1 MSYIQLKSLYKVY
14 SQGTDKVYALNDLS
28 MEIEKGEFLV
38 ILGPSGSGK
47 STLLHI
53 LGGLDNPTEG
63 EVVIDGVNIAG
74 YSDDELAK
82 YRRSDVGFVFQAFN
96 LLPSLTAIENIEMPL
111 LIDGKSMDREYMD
124 EVMEC
129 LEIKKLQKRLPS
141 QMSGGQQQRIAI
153 ARALSNKPKM
163 ILADEPTG
171 NLDSEISDKV
181 LKLLKETCK
190 KYGQTLIMITH
201 NEEIANQADRVVRI
215 KDGKAFM
222 QRKIQKRYI
231 P

>member
-14 SQGTDKVYALNDLS
+14 SQGTDKVYALNNLS
-28 MEIEKGEFLV
+28 FEIEKGEFVV

-63 EVVIDGVNIAG
+63 EVLVDGVNIAG

-111 LIDGKSMDREYMD
+111 LIDGQTMDQEYMD

-129 LEIKKLQKRLPS
+129 LEIKELQKRLPS

-163 ILADEPTG
+163 VLADEPTG
-171 NLDSEISDKV
+171 NLDSEISNKV

-201 NEEIANQADRVVRI
+201 NEEIAKQADRVIRI
-215 KDGKAFM
+215 KDGKAFHE
-222 QRKIQKRYI
+222 
-231 P
+231 

>member
-14 SQGTDKVYALNDLS
+14 SQGTDKVYALNNLS
-28 MEIEKGEFLV
+28 LEIEKGEFVV

-63 EVVIDGVNIAG
+63 EVLVDGVNIAG

-111 LIDGKSMDREYMD
+111 LIDGQTMDQEYMD

-129 LEIKKLQKRLPS
+129 LEIKELQKRLPS

-163 ILADEPTG
+163 VLADEPTG
-171 NLDSEISDKV
+171 NLDSEISNKV

-201 NEEIANQADRVVRI
+201 NEEIAKQADRVIRI
-215 KDGKAFM
+215 KDGKAFHE
-222 QRKIQKRYI
+222 
-231 P
+231 

>member
-14 SQGTDKVYALNDLS
+14 SQGTDKVYALNNLS
-28 MEIEKGEFLV
+28 LEIEKGEFVV

-63 EVVIDGVNIAG
+63 EVVVDGVNIAG

-111 LIDGKSMDREYMD
+111 LIDGQTMDQEYMD

-129 LEIKKLQKRLPS
+129 LEIKALQKRLPS

-163 ILADEPTG
+163 VLADEPTG

-201 NEEIANQADRVVRI
+201 NEEIAKQADRVIRI
-215 KDGKAFM
+215 KDGKAFHE
-222 QRKIQKRYI
+222 
-231 P
+231 

>member
-14 SQGTDKVYALNDLS
+14 SQGTDKVYALNNLS
-28 MEIEKGEFLV
+28 FEIEKGEFVV

-63 EVVIDGVNIAG
+63 EVLVDGVNIAG

-111 LIDGKSMDREYMD
+111 LIDGQTMDQEYID

-129 LEIKKLQKRLPS
+129 LEIKELQKRLPS

-163 ILADEPTG
+163 VLADEPTG

-201 NEEIANQADRVVRI
+201 NEEIAKQADRVIRI
-215 KDGKAFM
+215 KDGKAFHE
-222 QRKIQKRYI
+222 
-231 P
+231 

>member
-14 SQGTDKVYALNDLS
+14 SQGTDKVYALNNLS
-28 MEIEKGEFLV
+28 FEIEKGEFVV

-63 EVVIDGVNIAG
+63 EVLVDGVNIAG

-111 LIDGKSMDREYMD
+111 LIDGQTIDQEYRD
-124 EVMEC
+124 EGMEC
-129 LEIKKLQKRLPS
+129 LEIKALQKRLPS

-163 ILADEPTG
+163 VLADEPTG

-201 NEEIANQADRVVRI
+201 NEEIAKQADRVIRI
-215 KDGKAFM
+215 KDGKAFHE
-222 QRKIQKRYI
+222 
-231 P
+231 

>member
-14 SQGTDKVYALNDLS
+14 SQGTDKVYALNNLS
-28 MEIEKGEFLV
+28 LEIERGEFVV

-63 EVVIDGVNIAG
+63 EVVVDGVNIAG

-111 LIDGKSMDREYMD
+111 LIDGQTMDQEYID

-129 LEIKKLQKRLPS
+129 LEIKALQKRLPS

-163 ILADEPTG
+163 VLADEPTG

-201 NEEIANQADRVVRI
+201 NEEIAKQADRVIRI
-215 KDGKAFM
+215 KDGKAFHE
-222 QRKIQKRYI
+222 
-231 P
+231 

>member
-1 MSYIQLKSLYKVY
+1 MRMSYIQLKSLYKVY
-14 SQGTDKVYALNDLS
+14 SQGTDKVYALNNLS
-28 MEIEKGEFLV
+28 FEIEKGEFVV

-63 EVVIDGVNIAG
+63 EVLVDGVNIAG

-111 LIDGKSMDREYMD
+111 LIDGQTMDQEYMD

-129 LEIKKLQKRLPS
+129 LEIKELQKRLPS

-163 ILADEPTG
+163 VLADEPTG

-201 NEEIANQADRVVRI
+201 NEEIAKQADRVIRI
-215 KDGKAFM
+215 KDGKAFHE
-222 QRKIQKRYI
+222 
-231 P
+231 

>member
-14 SQGTDKVYALNDLS
+14 SQGTDKVYALNNLS
-28 MEIEKGEFLV
+28 LEIEKGEFVV

-63 EVVIDGVNIAG
+63 EVLVDGVNIAG

-111 LIDGKSMDREYMD
+111 LIDGQTMDQEYMD

-129 LEIKKLQKRLPS
+129 LEIKELQKRLPS

-163 ILADEPTG
+163 VLADEPTG

-201 NEEIANQADRVVRI
+201 NEEIAKQADRVIRI
-215 KDGKAFM
+215 KDGKAFHE
-222 QRKIQKRYI
+222 
-231 P
+231 

>member
-14 SQGTDKVYALNDLS
+14 SQGTDKVYALNNLS
-28 MEIEKGEFLV
+28 LEIERGEFVV

-63 EVVIDGVNIAG
+63 EVVVDGVNIAG

-111 LIDGKSMDREYMD
+111 LIDGQTMDQEYMD

-129 LEIKKLQKRLPS
+129 LEIKELQKRLPS

-163 ILADEPTG
+163 VLADEPTG

-201 NEEIANQADRVVRI
+201 NEEIAKQADRVIRI
-215 KDGKAFM
+215 KDGKAFHE
-222 QRKIQKRYI
+222 
-231 P
+231 

>member
-14 SQGTDKVYALNDLS
+14 SQGTDKVYALNNLS
-28 MEIEKGEFLV
+28 LEIERGEFVV

-63 EVVIDGVNIAG
+63 EVLVDGVNIAG

-111 LIDGKSMDREYMD
+111 LIDGQTMDQEYMD

-129 LEIKKLQKRLPS
+129 LEIKALQKRLPS

-163 ILADEPTG
+163 VLADEPTG

-201 NEEIANQADRVVRI
+201 NEEIAKQADRVIRI
-215 KDGKAFM
+215 KDGKAFHE
-222 QRKIQKRYI
+222 
-231 P
+231 

>member
-14 SQGTDKVYALNDLS
+14 SQGTDKVYALNNLS
-28 MEIEKGEFLV
+28 LEIEKGEFVV

-63 EVVIDGVNIAG
+63 EVLVDGVNIAG

-111 LIDGKSMDREYMD
+111 LIDGQTMDQEYMD

-129 LEIKKLQKRLPS
+129 LEIKALQKRLPS

-163 ILADEPTG
+163 VLADEPTG

-201 NEEIANQADRVVRI
+201 NEEIAKQADRVIRI
-215 KDGKAFM
+215 KDGKAFHE
-222 QRKIQKRYI
+222 
-231 P
+231 

>member
-1 MSYIQLKSLYKVY
+1 MSYIQLKSLYKIY
-14 SQGTDKVYALNDLS
+14 AQGTDQVYALNDLS
-28 MEIEKGEFLV
+28 FTIEKGEFLV

-53 LGGLDNPTEG
+53 LGGLDNPTKG
-63 EVVIDGVNIAG
+63 EVLIDGVNIAA

-82 YRRSDVGFVFQAFN
+82 YRRSDVGFVFQAYN
-96 LLPSLTAIENIEMPL
+96 LLPSLTAAENIEMPL
-111 LIDGKSMDREYMD
+111 LIDGKTIDKDYMG

-129 LEIKKLQKRLPS
+129 LEIKDLKKRLPS
-141 QMSGGQQQRIAI
+141 QMSGGQQQRVAI
-153 ARALSNKPKM
+153 ARALANKPKM

-181 LKLLKETCK
+181 IKLLKDTCK

-201 NEEIANQADRVVRI
+201 NEEIAKQADRVIRI
-215 KDGKAFM
+215 KDGKA
-222 QRKIQKRYI
+222 YHAECN
-231 P
+231 

>member
-14 SQGTDKVYALNDLS
+14 SQGTDKVYALNNLS
-28 MEIEKGEFLV
+28 FEIEKGEFVV

-63 EVVIDGVNIAG
+63 EVLVDGVNIAG

-111 LIDGKSMDREYMD
+111 LIDGQTMDQEYMD

-129 LEIKKLQKRLPS
+129 LEIKALQKRLPS

-163 ILADEPTG
+163 VLADEPTG

-201 NEEIANQADRVVRI
+201 NEEIAKQADRVIRI
-215 KDGKAFM
+215 KDGKAFHE
-222 QRKIQKRYI
+222 
-231 P
+231 

>member
-14 SQGTDKVYALNDLS
+14 SQGTDKVYALNNLS
-28 MEIEKGEFLV
+28 FEIEKGEFVV

-63 EVVIDGVNIAG
+63 EVLVDGVNIAG

-111 LIDGKSMDREYMD
+111 LIDGQTMDQEYMD

-129 LEIKKLQKRLPS
+129 LEIKELQKRLPS

-163 ILADEPTG
+163 VLADEPTG

-201 NEEIANQADRVVRI
+201 NEEIAKQADRVIRI
-215 KDGKAFM
+215 KDGKAFHE
-222 QRKIQKRYI
+222 
-231 P
+231 

>member
-14 SQGTDKVYALNDLS
+14 SQGTDKVYALNNLS
-28 MEIEKGEFLV
+28 FEIEKGEFVV

-63 EVVIDGVNIAG
+63 EVVVDGVNIAG

-111 LIDGKSMDREYMD
+111 LIDGQTMDQEYMD

-129 LEIKKLQKRLPS
+129 LEIKALQKRLPS

-163 ILADEPTG
+163 VLADEPTG

-201 NEEIANQADRVVRI
+201 NEEIAKQADRVIRI
-215 KDGKAFM
+215 KDGKAFHE
-222 QRKIQKRYI
+222 
-231 P
+231 

>member
-14 SQGTDKVYALNDLS
+14 SQGTDKVYALNNLS
-28 MEIEKGEFLV
+28 LEIERGEFVV

-63 EVVIDGVNIAG
+63 EVVVDGVNIAG

-111 LIDGKSMDREYMD
+111 LIDGQTMDQEYMD

-129 LEIKKLQKRLPS
+129 LEIKALQKRLPS

-163 ILADEPTG
+163 VLADEPTG

-201 NEEIANQADRVVRI
+201 NEEIAQLADRIIRIEDGRVVFRN
-215 KDGKAFM
+215 
-222 QRKIQKRYI
+222 RK
-231 P
+231 

>member
-14 SQGTDKVYALNDLS
+14 SQGTDKVYALNNLS
-28 MEIEKGEFLV
+28 FEIEKGEFVV

-63 EVVIDGVNIAG
+63 EVVVDGVNIAG

-111 LIDGKSMDREYMD
+111 LIDGQTMDQEYMD

-129 LEIKKLQKRLPS
+129 LEIKELQKRLPS

-163 ILADEPTG
+163 VLADEPTG

-201 NEEIANQADRVVRI
+201 NEEIAKQADRVIRI
-215 KDGKAFM
+215 KDGKAFHE
-222 QRKIQKRYI
+222 
-231 P
+231 

>member
-14 SQGTDKVYALNDLS
+14 SQGTDKVYALNNLS
-28 MEIEKGEFLV
+28 LEIERGEFVV

-63 EVVIDGVNIAG
+63 EVLVDGVNIAG

-111 LIDGKSMDREYMD
+111 LIDGQTMDQEYMD

-129 LEIKKLQKRLPS
+129 LEIKELQKRLPS

-163 ILADEPTG
+163 VLADEPTG

-201 NEEIANQADRVVRI
+201 NEEIAKQADRVIRI
-215 KDGKAFM
+215 KDGKAFHE
-222 QRKIQKRYI
+222 
-231 P
+231 

>member
-14 SQGTDKVYALNDLS
+14 SQGTDKVYALNNLS
-28 MEIEKGEFLV
+28 FEIEKGEFVV

-63 EVVIDGVNIAG
+63 EVLVDGVNIAG

-111 LIDGKSMDREYMD
+111 LIDGQTMDQEYMD

-129 LEIKKLQKRLPS
+129 LEIKALQKRLPS

-163 ILADEPTG
+163 VLADEPTG
-171 NLDSEISDKV
+171 NLDSEISNKV

-201 NEEIANQADRVVRI
+201 NEEIAKQADRVIRI
-215 KDGKAFM
+215 KDGKAFHE
-222 QRKIQKRYI
+222 
-231 P
+231 

>member
-1 MSYIQLKSLYKVY
+1 M
-14 SQGTDKVYALNDLS
+14 YALNNLS
-28 MEIEKGEFLV
+28 FEIEKGEFVV

-63 EVVIDGVNIAG
+63 EVLVDGVNIAG

-111 LIDGKSMDREYMD
+111 LIDGQTMDQEYMD

-129 LEIKKLQKRLPS
+129 LEIKELQKRLPS

-163 ILADEPTG
+163 VLADEPTG

-201 NEEIANQADRVVRI
+201 NEEIAKQADRVIRI
-215 KDGKAFM
+215 KDGKAFHE
-222 QRKIQKRYI
+222 
-231 P
+231 

>member
-14 SQGTDKVYALNDLS
+14 SQGTDKVYALNNLS
-28 MEIEKGEFLV
+28 LEIERGEFVV

-63 EVVIDGVNIAG
+63 EVVVDGVNIAG

-111 LIDGKSMDREYMD
+111 LIDGQTMDQEYMD

-129 LEIKKLQKRLPS
+129 LEIKALQKRLPS

-163 ILADEPTG
+163 VLADEPTG

-201 NEEIANQADRVVRI
+201 NEEIAKQADRVIRI
-215 KDGKAFM
+215 KDGKAFHE
-222 QRKIQKRYI
+222 
-231 P
+231 

>member
-14 SQGTDKVYALNDLS
+14 SQGTDKVYALNNLS
-28 MEIEKGEFLV
+28 LEIERGEFVV

-63 EVVIDGVNIAG
+63 EVLVDGVNIAG

-111 LIDGKSMDREYMD
+111 LIDGQTMDQEYID

-129 LEIKKLQKRLPS
+129 LEIKALQKRLPS

-163 ILADEPTG
+163 VLADEPTG

-201 NEEIANQADRVVRI
+201 NEEIAKQADRVIRI
-215 KDGKAFM
+215 KDGKAFHE
-222 QRKIQKRYI
+222 
-231 P
+231 

>member
-14 SQGTDKVYALNDLS
+14 SQGTDKVYALNNLS
-28 MEIEKGEFLV
+28 LEIERGEFVV

-63 EVVIDGVNIAG
+63 EVVVDGVNIAG

-111 LIDGKSMDREYMD
+111 LIDGQTMDQEYMD

-129 LEIKKLQKRLPS
+129 LEIKALQKRLPS

-163 ILADEPTG
+163 VLADEPTG
-171 NLDSEISDKV
+171 NLDSEISNKV

-201 NEEIANQADRVVRI
+201 NEEIAKQADRVIRI
-215 KDGKAFM
+215 KDGKAFHE
-222 QRKIQKRYI
+222 
-231 P
+231 

>member
-14 SQGTDKVYALNDLS
+14 SQGTDKVYALNNLS
-28 MEIEKGEFLV
+28 LEIEKGEFVV

-63 EVVIDGVNIAG
+63 EVLVDGVNIAG

-111 LIDGKSMDREYMD
+111 LIDGQTMDHEYMD

-129 LEIKKLQKRLPS
+129 LEIKALQKRLPS

-163 ILADEPTG
+163 VLADEPTG
-171 NLDSEISDKV
+171 NLDSEISNKV

-201 NEEIANQADRVVRI
+201 NEEIAKQADRVIRI
-215 KDGKAFM
+215 KDGKAFHE
-222 QRKIQKRYI
+222 
-231 P
+231 

>member
-14 SQGTDKVYALNDLS
+14 SQGTDKVYALNNLS
-28 MEIEKGEFLV
+28 LEIEKGEFVV

-63 EVVIDGVNIAG
+63 EVLVDGVNIAG

-111 LIDGKSMDREYMD
+111 LIDGQTMDQEYMD

-129 LEIKKLQKRLPS
+129 LEIKALQKRLPS

-163 ILADEPTG
+163 VLADEPTG
-171 NLDSEISDKV
+171 NLDSEISNKV

-201 NEEIANQADRVVRI
+201 NEEIAKQADRVIRI
-215 KDGKAFM
+215 KDGKAFHE
-222 QRKIQKRYI
+222 
-231 P
+231 

>member
-14 SQGTDKVYALNDLS
+14 SQGTDKVYALNNLS
-28 MEIEKGEFLV
+28 FEIEKGEFVV

-63 EVVIDGVNIAG
+63 EVLVDGVNIAG

-111 LIDGKSMDREYMD
+111 LIDGQTMDQEYID

-129 LEIKKLQKRLPS
+129 LEIKALQKRLPS

-163 ILADEPTG
+163 VLADEPTG

-201 NEEIANQADRVVRI
+201 NEEIAKQADRVIRI
-215 KDGKAFM
+215 KDGKAFHE
-222 QRKIQKRYI
+222 
-231 P
+231 

>member
-14 SQGTDKVYALNDLS
+14 SQGTDKVYALNNLS
-28 MEIEKGEFLV
+28 LEIEKGEFVV

-63 EVVIDGVNIAG
+63 EVVVDGVNIAG

-111 LIDGKSMDREYMD
+111 LIDGQTMDQEYMD

-129 LEIKKLQKRLPS
+129 LEIKELQKRLPS

-163 ILADEPTG
+163 VLADEPTG

-201 NEEIANQADRVVRI
+201 NEEIAKQADRVIRI
-215 KDGKAFM
+215 KDGKAFHE
-222 QRKIQKRYI
+222 
-231 P
+231 